1 MTEKKEFGKLS
12 HNQFSQL
19 VSSLPEV
26 RRQMHELPELLERK
40 KDRLAEVFKDGCV
53 SWGTIYE
60 YSFIEQMS
68 LLFVLT
74 GLHIPLSDVAKA
86 DDPQEA
92 ALAWSD
98 DNGPMDQ
105 WLDAHEDEIEKKY
118 LIWMVVVIQR
128 NILAIMLYHK
138 SMGALVDLVR
148 KGDDQALF
156 DAVRVDRSVLLA
168 SPCADRL
175 SRAELL
181 NDKVFLRHLR
191 SAIKGPTKKHM
202 AAIQDLRYAI
212 IALRQCGFD
221 RFSDA
226 DLEQLFIRTRLY
238 PNNAGALKNIRKHI
252 QQARKLTT
260 T

>member
-1 MTEKKEFGKLS
+1 MDNTKEFGKLA
-12 HNQFSQL
+12 HDQFSQL

-26 RRQMHELPELLERK
+26 RRQMHELPELLKRK
-40 KDRLAEVFKDGCV
+40 KDRLAEVFGDGCV

-60 YSFIEQMS
+60 FSFIEQLS
-68 LLFVLT
+68 LLFILT
-74 GLHIPLSDVAKA
+74 GLHVPFVDIAKS
-86 DDPQEA
+86 DDPHEA

-98 DNGPMDQ
+98 HDGPMDQ
-105 WLDAHEDEIEKKY
+105 WLDAYEDKIEKKH
-118 LIWMVVVIQR
+118 LIWLAIVIQR

-148 KGDDQALF
+148 KGNDHALF

-168 SPCADRL
+168 APCADRL

-181 NDKVFLRHLR
+181 NDKDFLRHLR

-202 AAIQDLRYAI
+202 AAIQDLRYSI
-212 IALRQCGFD
+212 IALRESGFD

-226 DLEQLFIRTRLY
+226 DLERLFVKTGVY
-238 PNNAGALKNIRKHI
+238 PNSAGALKNLRKHI